1 MTQLVLHDLTA
12 NRAREFTGVN
22 VRIGRAPTCEL
33 VVDGPGKEVVSS
45 VHVRFL
51 KQDAGWVVE
60 DLGSRNGSFLNGE
73 RLEAHAVMPIAEGH
87 VVRLGRAG
95 PQFRVDFR
103 AGPAFESTMMEDPE
117 ATMMAQDSVPPPP
130 SLSAAPPDSPAS
142 EPKPKPKAEP
152 VAPKVPTPKA
162 SGRAASPPKVA
173 APKEP
178 AKPTAPPPAPEPPKK
193 QSTVP
198 TLHVVLLDAKS
209 GEQFDAT
216 GGRIRIGRGKEC
228 EMRPITDDD
237 TAVSRVHTEIVL
249 KPDKRV
255 IVRDAQSRNGTW
267 VDRKQIS
274 GEQPLQVGARIQLG
288 PIGPELMVS
297 KLDVQD
303 PSAEPVAAG
312 VDRKGKPR
320 EPRTPAAASP
330 KPKQAQA
337 QAAAPKAP
345 RRSFGGKGATI
356 FFNEMFQESSKKAA
370 RRTRLVIWTSVGV
383 LAVAGIALVW
393 YKGQL
398 ESRLEQQFA
407 AQQAVADS
415 LRQNSAAELLQLR
428 QALEAAQAS
437 SAPRSV
443 VESLRVAVGQAEA
456 RTTRLEASVERAQ
469 ASISQQL
476 AAGDSLRRAAQ
487 LELSRVRT
495 ELNRAAAAGTPA
507 ALLDS
512 LRQAV
517 RAAEDS
523 AAAIAARVNAVR
535 GADLAT
541 IAQANQAGVGLVT
554 AWVQGEPYDGSGFAI
569 SGSGYFVTN
578 RHVVQPTGRPRADSV
593 FITMADQK
601 VSRRAVIIDLIEAP
615 GPDLSL
621 LRIQNHDGTRV
632 SAVDWTQE
640 GVRQGQPAAV
650 IGFPAGFGNAV
661 DATGAVRTTMTAGI
675 FAKVTRQ
682 YINFDGFTIGG
693 SSGSP
698 VFNAEGAVV
707 GIHRAGLAEAA
718 GMGFAVPVANVRRL
732 LPDDAVRELGLR

>member
-1 MTQLVLHDLTA
+1 
-12 NRAREFTGVN
+12 
-22 VRIGRAPTCEL
+22 
-33 VVDGPGKEVVSS
+33 
-45 VHVRFL
+45 
-51 KQDAGWVVE
+51 
-60 DLGSRNGSFLNGE
+60 
-73 RLEAHAVMPIAEGH
+73 
-87 VVRLGRAG
+87 
-95 PQFRVDFR
+95 
-103 AGPAFESTMMEDPE
+103 
-117 ATMMAQDSVPPPP
+117 
-130 SLSAAPPDSPAS
+130 
-142 EPKPKPKAEP
+142 
-152 VAPKVPTPKA
+152 
-162 SGRAASPPKVA
+162 
-173 APKEP
+173 
-178 AKPTAPPPAPEPPKK
+178 
-193 QSTVP
+193 
-198 TLHVVLLDAKS
+198 
-209 GEQFDAT
+209 
-216 GGRIRIGRGKEC
+216 
-228 EMRPITDDD
+228 
-237 TAVSRVHTEIVL
+237 
-249 KPDKRV
+249 
-255 IVRDAQSRNGTW
+255 
-267 VDRKQIS
+267 
-274 GEQPLQVGARIQLG
+274 
-288 PIGPELMVS
+288 
-297 KLDVQD
+297 VQD

-383 LAVAGIALVW
+383 LAVAGIVLVW

-428 QALEAAQAS
+428 QALEVAQAS

-487 LELSRVRT
+487 QELSRVRT

-569 SGSGYFVTN
+569 SASGYFVTN

-632 SAVDWTQE
+632 SAVDWAQE

-675 FAKVTRQ
+675 FAKVTSQ

-732 LPDDAVRELGLR
+732 LPDDATRELGLR